1 MLYLTSICDLKKQR
15 NRDTISSTCHNFSSA
30 ESMFFGC
37 SIVSRFWENVT
48 RFSACWERFQ
58 DKVGRTLGRMHQ
70 SCHDFAKEVTLGL
83 SVFVVRFSW
92 VGKRCKHLG

>member
-58 DKVGRTLGRMHQ
+58 DKVGLTLGRMHL
-70 SCHDFAKEVTLGL
+70 SCHDLAKCDTILTVEVVGTR
-83 SVFVVRFSW
+83 VFHKSPIEF
-92 VGKRCKHLG
+92 